1 VEPSTTL
8 SEIKGGKEFENDH
21 KNRSKSWHFPE
32 HIVDSLSQENLS
44 GFEDKDELRSKSDL
58 GNRSFH
64 AVEKYDD
71 IVNTSWLNKS
81 QIDQQSEFHNEDEDK
96 ASLIKME
103 LQVSEFYLLL
113 VIFQI
118 KAAQ

>member
-1 VEPSTTL
+1 MEPSTTL

-71 IVNTSWLNKS
+71 IVNTSWLKSHKLINKVS
-81 QIDQQSEFHNEDEDK
+81 FIMK
-96 ASLIKME
+96 MKIKPH
-103 LQVSEFYLLL
+103 
-113 VIFQI
+113 
-118 KAAQ
+118 